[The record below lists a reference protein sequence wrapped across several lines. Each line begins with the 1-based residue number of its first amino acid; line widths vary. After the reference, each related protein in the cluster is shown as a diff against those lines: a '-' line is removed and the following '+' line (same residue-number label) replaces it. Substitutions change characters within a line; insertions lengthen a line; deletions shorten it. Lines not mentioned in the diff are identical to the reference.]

1 MQENKLMDRN
11 QWNILLAFAAVYI
24 IWGSTY
30 LALMIGI
37 QSLPPFLLSSLR
49 FLLAGI
55 LMSGWCFLIKKEQRP
70 SAKSTGINSIAGILT
85 LFGGSASVA
94 WAEQYI
100 STSLAAII
108 VTAVPFWFV
117 LLDKKQWSFY
127 FSNKTIIAGLIL
139 GFAGVVVLVGLDKTN
154 TTHSSTS
161 NQLAGALAVVAGG
174 IAWTAGSLYSK
185 YKPTGTILLVNVA
198 IQLLA
203 AGVFSL
209 LTSFIAGE
217 WNTFSFTAVSLSSWL
232 ALLYLVLIGSIV
244 AFSCYLFLLKVR
256 PPALASTYVY
266 VNPVVALLLGALF
279 VNEPIT
285 WIKVI
290 ALTIILSGVLLVN
303 LPRYKIAK
311 ELK

>member
-1 MQENKLMDRN
+1 MSRN
-11 QWNILLAFAAVYI
+11 QWNIFLSFAAVYI

-55 LMSGWCFLIKKEQRP
+55 LLLGWCWLVKKQPSP
-70 SAKSTGINSIAGILT
+70 SAKSVGINSIAGILT
-85 LFGGSASVA
+85 LFGGTASVA

-127 FSNKTIIAGLIL
+127 FSNKMIIAGLII
-139 GFAGVVVLVGLDKTN
+139 GFAGVILLAGFDRTN
-154 TTHSSTS
+154 ASHSSPPK
-161 NQLAGALAVVAGG
+161 QLSGVIAVVAGG
-174 IAWTAGSLYSK
+174 IAWTSGSLYSK
-185 YKPTGTILLVNVA
+185 YNPTRSSLIINAA
-198 IQLLA
+198 IQLST

-209 LTSFIAGE
+209 IVSFVFGE
-217 WNTFSFTAVSLSSWL
+217 WNSFSFKSVTISSWL
-232 ALLYLVLIGSIV
+232 ALAYLVLIGSIV
-244 AFSCYLFLLKVR
+244 AFSCYLFLLKMR
-256 PPALASTYVY
+256 PPAQASTYVY
-266 VNPVVALLLGALF
+266 VNPVVALLLGAIF
-279 VNEPIT
+279 VNEPVT

-290 ALTIILSGVLLVN
+290 ALAIILSGVLLVN
-303 LPRYKIAK
+303 LPKYKPLTK
-311 ELK
+311 